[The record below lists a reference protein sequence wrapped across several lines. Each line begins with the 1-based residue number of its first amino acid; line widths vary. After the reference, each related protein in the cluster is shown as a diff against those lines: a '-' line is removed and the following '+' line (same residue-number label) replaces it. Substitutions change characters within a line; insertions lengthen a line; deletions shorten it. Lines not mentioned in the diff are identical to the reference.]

1 MVDPIRNV
9 FRDPDKGD
17 AIIVYRER
25 LEVVDIDRRPGG
37 KTVIRAQINGEHRY
51 RYIDSRSWREYE
63 NEGASVARNASIA
76 DAFE

>member
-9 FRDPDKGD
+9 FFDPDKGD
-17 AIIVYRER
+17 VIELYRER
-25 LEVVDIDRRPGG
+25 LEVVEIERRPG

-51 RYIDSRSWREYE
+51 RYIDSRAWREYGSD
-63 NEGASVARNASIA
+63 GATVIRNASIA